1 MAAPI
6 NINANLNLNPSSI
19 NASAKQVQQALGR
32 ITGSASEFQ
41 KSLDASTA
49 RVFAFGATTAVI
61 NGVTQSFKALIS
73 TTITVQS
80 KLVEINSILGAG
92 AQEFNKYRN
101 AIFDVA
107 KTTGQSFQTVADGAA
122 ELARQGLS
130 ATESAKRLEAALILT
145 RISGLGSAQSV
156 KALTAAMNGFT
167 SAGLSAEQVVNK
179 IVAVDTAFAVSAQD
193 LADGF
198 SRAGSTAEDA
208 GVSFDELLG
217 LITAVEQR
225 TARGGAVIGNA
236 FKSIFTRLSRG
247 TTIEDL
253 KSLGVQI
260 DASQTGVQKLQ
271 ALSKAL
277 ENISDPTVASQIKEL
292 AGGVFQINVVS
303 AALKDI
309 GSESSVFGKA
319 TSKAFNA
326 TNEATT
332 KNIALNEQLT
342 AQINSLVVSV
352 TSLGAKVGGITFG
365 PLLKNLVGIA
375 TTLSEGLDSAL
386 DPEKGNAFV
395 KGLFKVI
402 GAFISGPGLILFTVA
417 FAKIFKTVLKFA
429 GEGFKTVM
437 QMGSATEKIKN
448 IEGGIVGLLQKDA
461 KLRKTLASTTAT
473 QAQKEKAVISAI
485 QRENAL
491 LTQQQTLVTNIANM
505 TARRGVTGYSPGGG
519 FKGRRGKRFSA
530 GGGGIMEPDL
540 ETAMINEAR
549 DAPRGAS
556 PFVTNFRGTPAVMNT
571 SETQV
576 RIGGREEILTA
587 EQADALIPRFNKG
600 SKKKG
605 RPISTGEYAYLV
617 PKVGVRKTFGPM
629 THDGR
634 RYDGRTP
641 IRGPR
646 QNAIEGAS
654 DNTEANLEGTIT
666 KNIINGAS
674 KWTQK
679 LKPLGRVADYNSV
692 RRGFDTTAGAKG
704 GLKAAIGGAFEV
716 AISRSLDYEAATREK
731 GGDFDVRGGK
741 NLHRV
746 QNLFGI
752 SQRVADFKVSASDG
766 NKRSF
771 LDKIRKEK
779 GYPKDGGKAKAGT
792 ANVSQKELNA
802 AAAKKARL
810 NVKNRYGNAAKFQQG
825 TTIPLGKYKV
835 EMEAAIRKETE
846 RLKRDVYNNAGSSF
860 TNKDDINSRRKRG
873 NYRPLPG
880 RPGRVGRRSTGSLSA
895 SNFNSL
901 KRYRGGSGKFG
912 FIKNLFSKKGKGKGK
927 GGDVDADAGGGYGGS
942 LARDIGGSLAFS
954 IPGVVGQY
962 QYQSGQEEDNARKLD
977 EAQKALAKD
986 PKNEQ
991 LKKEVKQIEEN
1002 IKSLET
1008 TGSGMVDY
1016 ATQIGTGIATQ
1027 ALLSR
1032 GGSLFGKGKDIA
1044 GNAGGKITEGL
1055 KKGKTALGNTTL
1067 GTAFSKKVA
1076 MPKPGNYLGLNA
1088 RENYVNKSLEA
1099 KARNQ
1104 KIRSSRL
1111 QTGGTVIKGIG
1122 GLVGG
1127 YALDA
1132 YKDDLVKSLET
1143 EGGSSTNASV
1153 FGEMMAGG
1161 TSGALKMTGTG
1172 PFGMLGGFVKG
1183 TIDSG
1188 VGQYT
1193 GAMDQLDRLQEE
1205 QEVRDTIAGSRVER
1219 RNLEAEFGLHGGVE
1233 GVAELNKGDYRG
1245 AKFGRR
1251 GLLKFG
1257 QYAEGLGE
1265 DSQGRSMEKLGRMYG
1280 GVNEILGNFT
1290 QNLKDSGD
1298 AMVATGMEFG
1308 TASTEFISAGKRYKA
1323 MLGIRDHLMENADA
1337 MSEYRA
1343 TLVEN
1348 HKELKKLAEG
1358 SLSGFIK
1365 SGEKSLQKNK
1375 DRGDFLGAMTGPN
1388 MKNAQLSNKVQGI
1401 FTGLVLDEARMNQI
1415 PNQSETIQGM
1425 LPDDPAKAAFMAKNG
1440 IEAKPGVNKFGDA
1453 ETQNEADN
1461 RAIAEHFKKQVEE
1474 AGKVFNA
1481 NVRSGAKTLIM
1492 ERIAITERIKQLQGD
1507 KRELTGG
1514 IDPNT
1519 GKVVQGSINSQ
1530 GVSEIVTGAKQG
1542 PIDAGRVRSIVGN
1555 LEKARESGDMDKF
1568 QMAMSTLNGELQGR
1582 LQGNEDAVLKQ
1593 FGFDLSDPKNKAFFD
1608 KARKDSVVTDG
1619 EGGFAKKGD
1628 SDFIMGLGGSGK
1640 DEKRAGEIDDEIED
1654 NKKRA
1659 KYLDD
1664 QIGKLGD
1671 QFGKEV
1677 VEELQR
1683 SAEQARRMAD
1693 GLNAAGEATSGL
1705 VDVATKIQKLR
1716 TDALA
1721 IIERDKAIIAK
1732 LAASNKANTE
1742 KIQDI
1747 TSALAPLI
1755 GEAAAPPPTPTE
1767 GGE

>member
-101 AIFDVA
+101 SIFNVA

-208 GVSFDELLG
+208 GVSFDQLLG

-247 TTIEDL
+247 STIEDL

-260 DASQTGVQKLQ
+260 DATQNGVQKLQ
-271 ALSKAL
+271 ALSNAL

-319 TSKAFNA
+319 TSKSFQA
-326 TNEATT
+326 TNEATS
-332 KNIALNEQLT
+332 KNIALNEQLS

-352 TSLGAKVGGITFG
+352 TSLGAKIGGLTFA
-365 PLLKNLVGIA
+365 PLLKNLLGIA
-375 TTLSEGLDSAL
+375 TVLSEGLDSAL
-386 DPEKGNAFV
+386 DPEKGNKFV
-395 KGLFKVI
+395 QGLFKTI
-402 GAFISGPGLILFTVA
+402 GAFIGGPGLIMFTVA

-429 GEGFKTVM
+429 GEGFRTVM

-448 IEGGIVGLLQKDA
+448 IEGGIVGLLQKDST
-461 KLRKTLASTTAT
+461 LRKTLASTTAT
-473 QAQKEKAVISAI
+473 QAQKEQAVIKAI

-491 LTQQQTLVTNIANM
+491 LTQQQTLVRNIAAM
-505 TARRGVTGYSPGGG
+505 SAQKGVTGYSPSGG
-519 FKGRRGKRFSA
+519 FKGKKGKRFSA

-540 ETAMINEAR
+540 ETAMANEAR

-556 PFVTNFRGTPAVMNT
+556 PFVTNFRGNPAVMNT
-571 SETQV
+571 SETKV
-576 RIGGREEILTA
+576 RIGGKEEILTA
-587 EQADALIPRFNKG
+587 EQSDALIPRFNKG
-600 SKKKG
+600 SKRKG
-605 RPISTGEYAYLV
+605 KPVSTGDYAYLV

-634 RYDGRTP
+634 KYDGRTP

-646 QNAIEGAS
+646 KNAIEGAS
-654 DNTEANLEGTIT
+654 DNTEANLEGTLT

-716 AISRSLDYEAATREK
+716 AIARSLDYEAATREK
-731 GGDFDVRGGK
+731 GGDFDIRGGK

-752 SQRVADFKVSASDG
+752 SQRIADFKVSASDG

-771 LDKIRKEK
+771 LNKIRKEK
-779 GYPKDGGKAKAGT
+779 GLPKDPNAKAKAGM
-792 ANVSQKELNA
+792 ANVSQKELNE

-810 NVKNRYGNAAKFQQG
+810 NVKNRYGNSKKFQQG
-825 TTIPLGKYKV
+825 TTIPLREYKD
-835 EMEAAIRKETE
+835 EMDAAIRKETE
-846 RLKRDVYNNAGSSF
+846 RLKRDVYNNAGTSF
-860 TNKDDINSRRKRG
+860 TNRDDINSRKSRNIYK
-873 NYRPLPG
+873 PISG
-880 RPGRVGRRSTGSLSA
+880 RPGLTGRMGRRSEGSLSA
-895 SNFNSL
+895 SKFKNL
-901 KRYRGGSGKFG
+901 KRYFAGSLIRGGMG
-912 FIKNLFSKKGKGKGK
+912 LLKKG
-927 GGDVDADAGGGYGGS
+927 GGM
-942 LARDIGGSLAFS
+942 F
-954 IPGVVGQY
+954 
-962 QYQSGQEEDNARKLD
+962 SGQQAASASGMTGLMIAQQKFSEGKMEDTARRQLA
-977 EAQKALAKD
+977 EAQ
-986 PKNEQ
+986 ES
-991 LKKEVKQIEEN
+991 LKKNPNDQGLKDQVKFAEEQ
-1002 IKSLET
+1002 LET
-1008 TGSGMVDY
+1008 TLEQQSGMADY
-1016 ATQIGTGIATQ
+1016 AKMA
-1027 ALLSR
+1027 
-1032 GGSLFGKGKDIA
+1032 GSSI
-1044 GNAGGKITEGL
+1044 
-1055 KKGKTALGNTTL
+1055 
-1067 GTAFSKKVA
+1067 AFSA
-1076 MPKPGNYLGLNA
+1076 AP
-1088 RENYVNKSLEA
+1088 S
-1099 KARNQ
+1099 
-1104 KIRSSRL
+1104 I
-1111 QTGGTVIKGIG
+1111 
-1122 GLVGG
+1122 
-1127 YALDA
+1127 
-1132 YKDDLVKSLET
+1132 
-1143 EGGSSTNASV
+1143 
-1153 FGEMMAGG
+1153 
-1161 TSGALKMTGTG
+1161 
-1172 PFGMLGGFVKG
+1172 LGGG
-1183 TIDSG
+1183 
-1188 VGQYT
+1188 
-1193 GAMDQLDRLQEE
+1193 
-1205 QEVRDTIAGSRVER
+1205 
-1219 RNLEAEFGLHGGVE
+1219 
-1233 GVAELNKGDYRG
+1233 YRG
-1245 AKFGRR
+1245 AKNVVGAGINKGRQALSGNAMKRTRIPAAFTPKTKVPTSTTLPQLQKINKGNAGIDRARKFVGKKAGFGGLSLAGAAGLQMLKDPVADSMKTSGGQDTAGSIITRGLADAGSYGLSAPGPLKAPAAVIGFAKSMADQFGEALDEQEFQESEGMRIEDFGRALKDR
-1251 GLLKFG
+1251 QSLEARFGLTGGKLSGRNHQGTGFSMASRAAGTDGPKN
-1257 QYAEGLGE
+1257 LNV
-1265 DSQGRSMEKLGRMYG
+1265 DHQGRELSELQRLYG
-1280 GVNEILGNFT
+1280 GSAKGLGNFI
-1290 QNLKDSGD
+1290 QSLKEGRAAYAD
-1298 AMVATGMEFG
+1298 
-1308 TASTEFISAGKRYKA
+1308 TASEFTRNSLQFSQAANEYEQ
-1323 MLGIRDHLMENADA
+1323 LLEIREHLMNNAEA
-1337 MSEYRA
+1337 MGYYRSNLA
-1343 TLVEN
+1343 ALTT
-1348 HKELKKLAEG
+1348 ELQGLAKG
-1358 SLSGFIK
+1358 GGINNFIK
-1365 SGEKSLQKNK
+1365 KGEVTARRTKQT
-1375 DRGDFLGAMTGPN
+1375 GDFLGAMTGPG
-1388 MKNAQLSNKVQGI
+1388 MDNAQLSNKVQGV
-1401 FTGLVLDEARMNQI
+1401 FLSAFNSKMAQDQLGVKSAGLQA
-1415 PNQSETIQGM
+1415 
-1425 LPDDPAKAAFMAKNG
+1425 LPDDNAEKQKFMLDNELKNN
-1440 IEAKPGVNKFGDA
+1440 A
-1453 ETQNEADN
+1453 
-1461 RAIAEHFKKQVEE
+1461 AIAAHFKKAVEE
-1474 AGKVFNA
+1474 AGKVFND
-1481 NVRSGAKTLIM
+1481 NVREGAKSLIM

-1519 GKVVQGSINSQ
+1519 GKAVQGSINTK

-1542 PIDAGRVRSIVGN
+1542 PIDAGRVRDIVGN
-1555 LEKARESGDMDKF
+1555 LGEASKSGDMDKF
-1568 QMAMSTLNGELQGR
+1568 QMAMATLEGELQGR
-1582 LQGNEDAVLKQ
+1582 LEGNEDAVLKK

-1619 EGGFAKKGD
+1619 EGNRARKGD

-1640 DEKRAGEIDDEIED
+1640 DEERAKDIDGEIGKEKE
-1654 NKKRA
+1654 RA

-1664 QIGKLGD
+1664 QIGKLGE
-1671 QFGKEV
+1671 QFGKEIV
-1677 VEELQR
+1677 GELKR

-1693 GLNAAGEATSGL
+1693 GINAAGEATSGL
-1705 VDVATKIQKLR
+1705 VDVAVKVNELKEQ
-1716 TDALA
+1716 AEA
-1721 IIERDKAIIAK
+1721 IIEADKARI
-1732 LAASNKANTE
+1732 KAL
-1742 KIQDI
+1742 
-1747 TSALAPLI
+1747 S
-1755 GEAAAPPPTPTE
+1755 GEIKSQQYQIDDLSGQLQTLMGGSTTYAPTPAPAPTE
-1767 GGE
+1767 T